1 MVKIFANH
9 ISDMGLISRIYKE
22 LLKFNIKNQSTQF
35 KIGKK
40 NRYSSKNIW
49 MNNKHMKRCLTRLI
63 IMEMQIKT
71 TVRYNLR
78 PVRMSTIKRKQ
89 ETRGGETGTLVH
101 C

>member
-1 MVKIFANH
+1 
-9 ISDMGLISRIYKE
+9 
-22 LLKFNIKNQSTQF
+22 
-35 KIGKK
+35 
-40 NRYSSKNIW
+40 